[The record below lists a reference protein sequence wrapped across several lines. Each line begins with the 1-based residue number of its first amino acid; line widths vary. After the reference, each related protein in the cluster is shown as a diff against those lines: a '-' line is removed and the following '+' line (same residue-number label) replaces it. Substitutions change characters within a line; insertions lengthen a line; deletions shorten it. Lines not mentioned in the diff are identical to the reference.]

1 MTTYNKQQDGNTMY
15 TEYVVKAGE
24 TTFKQIA
31 KNHLYGDEN
40 RANEIKVMKD
50 GKLVP
55 ANQLQTGML
64 LWLPTTKY
72 KVKAGETTVKQIARD
87 HLHDESRFKEI
98 LTVKNGQLAFP
109 DENNLH
115 PNDELL
121 LPPVFASAEESAT
134 LKITAFGVEVRSA
147 HDMGASTISKPAMG
161 DSFNYKKSSI
171 TKDSNNR
178 VWVEVTLKSGT
189 PSTGWI
195 CVKDGQSYCTDPKIG

>member
-1 MTTYNKQQDGNTMY
+1 MY
-15 TEYVVKAGE
+15 TEYTVKAGE

-50 GKLVP
+50 GKISDVH
-55 ANQLQTGML
+55 QLQTGML
-64 LWLPTTKY
+64 LLLPTTKY

-98 LTVKNGQLAFP
+98 LQVKNGVLAYP

-121 LPPVFASAEESAT
+121 LPPVFAAVEESAT
-134 LKITAFGVEVRSA
+134 IKLTALTGSFIRSG
-147 HDMGASTISKPAMG
+147 HSMDSSQISAAPINTP
-161 DSFNYKKSSI
+161 FNYKKSSI
-171 TKDSNNR
+171 TKDSNGR
-178 VWVEVTLKSGT
+178 VWVEVNLFAPYNKDKSSVT
-189 PSTGWI
+189 HPTGWI
-195 CVKDGQSYCTDPKIG
+195 CVKEGQAHYTDPKID